1 MNTHS
6 FTVVQYIKY
15 DVYIRILPPP
25 PQKKS
30 PFFCAAFVFLPWNRR
45 HWRNQGMTLALT
57 VDKLYQLLIF
67 SILLFSFHYFL
78 KFFPNQV
85 IKPCIY
91 SHTYDLLFSYLIVIQ
106 SGSVSILWPNI
117 CPKSN
122 DNNNCTLLLHT
133 LKLQNNR
140 KRDAMSML
148 LGIPPQD
155 LCFKG
160 VRWFSPLL
168 INHLV
173 AWEQSF
179 RNGNK
184 LLHPSPPCK
193 ISEGKKWLIAFDRNS
208 KISAD

>member
-1 MNTHS
+1 M
-6 FTVVQYIKY
+6 FIYEFY
-15 DVYIRILPPP
+15 LPP

-85 IKPCIY
+85 IEPCIY

-148 LGIPPQD
+148 LGIPPKTFASRD
-155 LCFKG
+155 DFLLFWSTISWHENNPFVMETNYCTLLRH
-160 VRWFSPLL
+160 VR
-168 INHLV
+168 
-173 AWEQSF
+173 
-179 RNGNK
+179 
-184 LLHPSPPCK
+184 
-193 ISEGKKWLIAFDRNS
+193 
-208 KISAD
+208 